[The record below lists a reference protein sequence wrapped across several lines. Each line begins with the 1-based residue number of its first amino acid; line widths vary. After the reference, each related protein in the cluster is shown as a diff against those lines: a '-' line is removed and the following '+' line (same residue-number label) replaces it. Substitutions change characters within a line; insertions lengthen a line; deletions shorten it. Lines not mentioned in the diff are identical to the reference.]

1 MLSKSHTIS
10 DFAIPFLLP
19 SCGKWQTGEETFFKI
34 KKTTKMSKVFQT
46 YANRKGVQLSSLR
59 FLLDGERIEPDQTP
73 KMLEL
78 DDQDQIDCMLEQS
91 GGW

>member
-1 MLSKSHTIS
+1 MN
-10 DFAIPFLLP
+10 
-19 SCGKWQTGEETFFKI
+19 
-34 KKTTKMSKVFQT
+34 KVFQT

-59 FLLDGERIEPDQTP
+59 FLLDGERIEPEQTP